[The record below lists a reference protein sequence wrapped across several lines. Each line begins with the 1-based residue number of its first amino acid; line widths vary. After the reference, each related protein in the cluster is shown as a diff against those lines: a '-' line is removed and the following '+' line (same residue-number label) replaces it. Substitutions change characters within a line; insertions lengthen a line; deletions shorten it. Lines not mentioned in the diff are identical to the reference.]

1 MSMNVVYLHPQQ
13 PRDWDLHRW
22 RCLEPV
28 AAINRSYQHQAAALS
43 LQAFIQDTEESR
55 RLCTRADVLVI
66 QQDLIGPVL
75 STLHHWK
82 ARDKTI
88 VVDIQLAP
96 EDMKP
101 GSPAYLNWQKSLLSS
116 GLLED
121 NTTAPDLKTQ
131 FEWGLK
137 LIHGATVPT
146 PRLKKAWNHVKR
158 VQLLPSLI
166 NTEGYA
172 NVSRD
177 PQQGTTLGWIAPADH
192 VEKPHRLPA
201 LQALSAVC
209 SRRPRIKLAA
219 VNLDQDSF
227 DRLEIPDP
235 QKVLI
240 PRPQTEPW
248 AQVLAQ
254 FDLAVLPLAQPRFDH
269 HRRIRFLEFILMK
282 IPWIASRSTVHEPLS
297 AYGWEIPDQRDA
309 WENTL
314 TEIIRQL
321 ETNSIQNRQK
331 GYLTGIS
338 QHIDDHLDSILAC
351 YRGMDPSSQTEET
364 TQPFQIPEN

>member
-1 MSMNVVYLHPQQ
+1 MNVVYLHPQQ

-22 RCLEPV
+22 RCLELV

-55 RLCTRADVLVI
+55 RLCSSADVLVI

-116 GLLED
+116 GLLKD
-121 NTTAPDLKTQ
+121 NPTAPDLKTQ

-146 PRLKKAWNHVKR
+146 ARLKKAWRGVKR
-158 VQLLPSLI
+158 VQLLPSYI
-166 NTEGYA
+166 HTEDYF
-172 NVSRD
+172 NVSRE
-177 PQQGTTLGWIAPADH
+177 PHQGTTLGWIAPADYI
-192 VEKPHRLPA
+192 EKPYRLPA
-201 LQALSAVC
+201 LQALSTVC
-209 SRRPRIKLAA
+209 GRHPHLKLT
-219 VNLDQDSF
+219 VINLSQGDFDQ
-227 DRLEIPDP
+227 LEIPEQ
-235 QKVLI
+235 QKVLY
-240 PRPQTEPW
+240 PHPQTESW
-248 AQVLAQ
+248 AQVLTQ

-269 HRRIRFLEFILMK
+269 HRRIRFLEYILME
-282 IPWIASRSTVHEPLS
+282 IPWIASRSTVHQPLS
-297 AYGWEIPDQRDA
+297 AYGWEIPNQRDA
-309 WENTL
+309 WENSL
-314 TEIIRQL
+314 SEIIRQL
-321 ETNSIQNRQK
+321 ETDSIQNRQK

-351 YRGMDPSSQTEET
+351 YRGMDPSSQSGET
-364 TQPFQIPEN
+364 TQPFQVPEN